1 METMDATLRY
11 LMTITVHATP
21 PRPLGEFPTGER
33 RFVAFTGGSFI
44 GADGTMLAGTLAE
57 GGVDWQTVRSDGNVE
72 LCAHYLLVTDQG
84 ESIEV
89 QSEGIRVM
97 SPDVVARFAAGET
110 IDPGEYYFRTHV
122 RLSTG
127 SPRLS
132 HLNDRIAVS
141 VGERRQDTV
150 LIHVHE
156 LL

>member
-1 METMDATLRY
+1 MDATLRY
-11 LMTITVHATP
+11 LMTITVQATP
-21 PRPLGEFPTGER
+21 PRPLGAFPTGER
-33 RFVAFTGGSFI
+33 RFVAFTGGAFV
-44 GADGTMLAGTLAE
+44 GADGSGLEGTLAE
-57 GGVDWQTVRSDGNVE
+57 GGVDWQTVRADGNVE
-72 LCAHYLLVTDQG
+72 LRAHYLLVTDRG

-89 QSEGIRVM
+89 QSDGIRIM
-97 SPDVVARFAAGET
+97 SPEVVERFAAGET

-127 SPRLS
+127 APRLA

-141 VGERRQDTV
+141 VGERLHDAV